1 MMKQSQRN
9 PSLIS
14 MQTIFM
20 DGCCASLFLLEASS
34 GWLTLT
40 TGEKFLV
47 FLKWILSIQKQ
58 LHDIHNVNPLA
69 PERPMINKVAERRA
83 SEPPIPNLHDKK
95 RYILHHKTLKQQL
108 DLGLRIKKIHRGI
121 SFEEE
126 PWLKSYI
133 ELNTNTRSNAK
144 KEFEKY
150 FFELMNN
157 SVFGKTMENI
167 RSHMDVISR

>member
-20 DGCCASLFLLEASS
+20 DGYCASLFLLEASS

-47 FLKWILSIQKQ
+47 FLKWILSIQKE

-95 RYILHHKTLKQQL
+95 RYILHHKTLKQ
-108 DLGLRIKKIHRGI
+108 
-121 SFEEE
+121 
-126 PWLKSYI
+126 
-133 ELNTNTRSNAK
+133 
-144 KEFEKY
+144 
-150 FFELMNN
+150 
-157 SVFGKTMENI
+157 
-167 RSHMDVISR
+167 